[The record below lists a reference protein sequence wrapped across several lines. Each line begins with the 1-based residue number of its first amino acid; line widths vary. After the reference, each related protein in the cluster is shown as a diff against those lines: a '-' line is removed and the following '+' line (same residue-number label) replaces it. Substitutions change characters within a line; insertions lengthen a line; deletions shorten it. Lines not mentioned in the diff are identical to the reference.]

1 MKGCR
6 PLTETEQKDVL
17 ESFGGEFATRDRAL
31 FTLGVLSGFR
41 VSELL
46 SLRVGVVTTPAGAV
60 AEWVHVERRSMK
72 KKTEGRTVP
81 LNPKARAA
89 IGLWVEELRAGGHL
103 SPDTFLFLS
112 RKGGNRPLTRQ
123 AVHGILKG
131 VYAANNISG
140 QTGTHS
146 MRKTFAKA
154 MYQAAVQLAQTGQ
167 AVDPLTFCQ
176 KALGHRNI
184 NSTVSYLSFNES
196 LLTETILNL

>member
-6 PLTETEQKDVL
+6 PLTETETRDIL
-17 ESFGGEFATRDRAL
+17 ESFAGTFATRDRAL

-46 SLRVGVVTTPAGAV
+46 SLKVGDVTTPAGQV
-60 AEWVHVERRSMK
+60 AEWVSVARRSMK
-72 KKTEGRTVP
+72 KKTEGRSVP

-89 IGLWVEELRAGGHL
+89 LREWVEELRDGGHL
-103 SPDTFLFLS
+103 SPDTPLFLS

-123 AVHGILKG
+123 AVHHVLKG
-131 VYAANNISG
+131 VYVANGITG
-140 QTGTHS
+140 KTGTHS
-146 MRKTFAKA
+146 MRKTFAKSVYA
-154 MYQAAVQLAQTGQ
+154 AAVKLARSGQ

-184 NSTVSYLSFNES
+184 NSTISYLSFREDLVNQAIMA
-196 LLTETILNL
+196 L